1 MQTHM
6 HNMLLFSE
14 CRAGFYGQNCTEPC
28 ISGDYG
34 RQCKHK
40 CNCSTDQSC
49 DRIYGCVCRAGF
61 TGTNCDTGKMC
72 NNSKI
77 PLH

>member
-1 MQTHM
+1 M

-14 CRAGFYGQNCTEPC
+14 CHAGFYGQNCTEPC
-28 ISGDYG
+28 IPGDYG
-34 RQCKHK
+34 IQCKLK

-49 DRIYGCVCRAGF
+49 DSRYGCVCRPGF

-72 NNSKI
+72 NNGKM